1 MIHHD
6 FQADNL
12 LFGRAS
18 DSVPLVVIDWQM
30 LMQAAVQWM
39 LPICS
44 SSSASRRPQAAR
56 ARSRDPVHGAAGG
69 SRGSGL

>member
-1 MIHHD
+1 MRTVMQRLFYEPPLTVIHHD

-12 LFGRAS
+12 LFREAS

-30 LMQAAVQWM
+30 LVQVAVRWI

-44 SSSASRRPQAAR
+44 AAAWIPQT
-56 ARSRDPVHGAAGG
+56 AGG
-69 SRGSGL
+69 TSSIF